1 MQLWE
6 RYYED
11 TSMPKQ
17 IALQKLVNDKNGLK
31 ISLSDHNSDD
41 KFVDIIFKD
50 GPVAYRCLDEV
61 EYLKTMN
68 YLNNTYESEY
78 FEDCKIFKVK
88 DSEFMKWIK
97 DESFETFDCE
107 LQGCEQYVIFTV
119 KEVIEVLTC
128 SKPELLIYQYC

>member
-1 MQLWE
+1 MQVWE
-6 RYYED
+6 KYYEEC
-11 TSMPKQ
+11 SMPQ
-17 IALQKLVNDKNGLK
+17 RFELEALVNDKNGLK
-31 ISLSDHNSDD
+31 LRLSDYESDN

-88 DSEFMKWIK
+88 NSEFMEWIK
-97 DESFETFDCE
+97 NESFETFDCE
-107 LQGCEQYVIFTV
+107 SKGCEQYVIFTV
-119 KEVIEVLTC
+119 KEVIEVITC